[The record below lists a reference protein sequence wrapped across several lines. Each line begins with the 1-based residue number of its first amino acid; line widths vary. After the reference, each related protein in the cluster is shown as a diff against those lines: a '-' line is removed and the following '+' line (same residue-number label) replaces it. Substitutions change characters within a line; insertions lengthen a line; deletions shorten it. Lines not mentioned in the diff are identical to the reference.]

1 MVPFMTAF
9 SLASTF
15 LALGAGLM
23 VLHHLMKHQL
33 MKNQQPLLLAPVKIP
48 QGPRRPK
55 ACT

>member
-15 LALGAGLM
+15 LVLGAGLM

-33 MKNQQPLLLAPVKIP
+33 MKNQPPLLLAPVKIP
-48 QGPRRPK
+48 QGPRQP
-55 ACT
+55 